1 MVVAGVVFVVFEQ
14 VLQGGLDVFAQVAD
28 FVEVE
33 GAVVCLGD
41 EAGAFVG
48 AEQDGGDVVAVDGGE
63 VGVDEGRVAAAAFLV
78 DVARQVLF
86 AGAGV
91 AVDEQRD
98 VLVGEV
104 LGLAAQFLALA
115 AFTDEFGGRVDFG
128 FECGVLGLQ
137 VVGL

>member
-1 MVVAGVVFVVFEQ
+1 MAGMSLLSMAARL
-14 VLQGGLDVFAQVAD
+14 VLMK
-28 FVEVE
+28 
-33 GAVVCLGD
+33 GASRRLL
-41 EAGAFVG
+41 
-48 AEQDGGDVVAVDGGE
+48 
-63 VGVDEGRVAAAAFLV
+63 LV

-128 FECGVLGLQ
+128 FECGVLGL
-137 VVGL
+137 

>member
-1 MVVAGVVFVVFEQ
+1 MFSGR
-14 VLQGGLDVFAQVAD
+14 
-28 FVEVE
+28 
-33 GAVVCLGD
+33 
-41 EAGAFVG
+41 
-48 AEQDGGDVVAVDGGE
+48 
-63 VGVDEGRVAAAAFLV
+63 RVAAAAFLV

-104 LGLAAQFLALA
+104 FGLAAQFLGLT
-115 AFTDEFGGRVDFG
+115 AFADEFGGRVDFG
-128 FECGVLGLQ
+128 FERGVLGLQ

>member
-1 MVVAGVVFVVFEQ
+1 M
-14 VLQGGLDVFAQVAD
+14 LQGGLDVFAQVAD

-104 LGLAAQFLALA
+104 LGLAAQF
-115 AFTDEFGGRVDFG
+115 FG
-128 FECGVLGLQ
+128 FGCFYR
-137 VVGL
+137 